1 MMVLDTAAEGMEAM
15 TVIEAGEAATVD
27 MVEVTM
33 IEGITK
39 TVRMMVVVTAEEEVA
54 VEVVMID
61 GKTIEIWKEVVVV
74 VVIIEDAKTY
84 L

>member
-15 TVIEAGEAATVD
+15 MVIEAGEAATVD

-54 VEVVMID
+54 VEGVMID
-61 GKTIEIWKEVVVV
+61 GKTIEIWKEVVA
-74 VVIIEDAKTY
+74 VIIEDAKTY

>member
-39 TVRMMVVVTAEEEVA
+39 TVRVMVVVTAEEEVA

>member
-74 VVIIEDAKTY
+74 IIEDAKTY

>member
-15 TVIEAGEAATVD
+15 MVIEAGEAATVD

-74 VVIIEDAKTY
+74 IIEDAKTY

>member
-39 TVRMMVVVTAEEEVA
+39 TVRVMVVVTAEEEVA

-74 VVIIEDAKTY
+74 IIEDAKTY